1 MTTAAVGE
9 VEFDL
14 SRYPVVI
21 LRMPARGSV
30 ASIEAWYER
39 VERLLVEAVDSIA
52 LVHDLRPV
60 ELGGMTAEHR
70 RAVAEGT
77 KRLERSPHSRKI
89 AADARIFSNAVMAGA
104 VTAVSWITG
113 STPWPQANFSND
125 RDAIVWSSEQLGI
138 RAVV

>member
-1 MTTAAVGE
+1 
-9 VEFDL
+9 
-14 SRYPVVI
+14 
-21 LRMPARGSV
+21 MPARGSV

-39 VERLLVEAVDSIA
+39 VERLLFEAVDSIA